1 MIRLIFTVTVQLE
14 SYKLH
19 KIWEKKTT
27 DLGKD
32 PEYYLYITKTGNI
45 WFWVDLEWEGN
56 KYFWKSASSYNFL
69 NNINSVFGFFFY
81 LWMKMGSIVNRC
93 AYLSFQT
100 LKIFVKTNV
109 HKYIQIVFA
118 TLSLN
123 LNGWL
128 ILLPKANVQSGFIV
142 FNNHFVIITCIYI
155 NTCIS
160 SGVIG
165 WFILLHIIL
174 HLTASC
180 C

>member
-1 MIRLIFTVTVQLE
+1 M
-14 SYKLH
+14 
-19 KIWEKKTT
+19 
-27 DLGKD
+27 
-32 PEYYLYITKTGNI
+32 
-45 WFWVDLEWEGN
+45 
-56 KYFWKSASSYNFL
+56 
-69 NNINSVFGFFFY
+69 GFFLFINENGQHCQQ
-81 LWMKMGSIVNRC
+81 KC

-180 C
+180 SKEINTIIISKLKKKTYLGYKPSKIQQVQF

>member
-1 MIRLIFTVTVQLE
+1 MR
-14 SYKLH
+14 
-19 KIWEKKTT
+19 KKTT

-69 NNINSVFGFFFY
+69 NNINSVFGVFFY
-81 LWMKMGSIVNRC
+81 LWTKMGSIVNRC

>member
-69 NNINSVFGFFFY
+69 NNINSVFGVFFIY
-81 LWMKMGSIVNRC
+81 ERKW
-93 AYLSFQT
+93 AALST
-100 LKIFVKTNV
+100 EVC
-109 HKYIQIVFA
+109 
-118 TLSLN
+118 
-123 LNGWL
+123 
-128 ILLPKANVQSGFIV
+128 ILEFPNIKDF
-142 FNNHFVIITCIYI
+142 C
-155 NTCIS
+155 
-160 SGVIG
+160 
-165 WFILLHIIL
+165 
-174 HLTASC
+174 
-180 C
+180 

>member
-69 NNINSVFGFFFY
+69 NNIYSMFGFFLF
-81 LWMKMGSIVNRC
+81 MNENGQHCQQKS

-142 FNNHFVIITCIYI
+142 FNNHFVIITL
-155 NTCIS
+155 S
-160 SGVIG
+160 
-165 WFILLHIIL
+165 
-174 HLTASC
+174 
-180 C
+180 

>member
-69 NNINSVFGFFFY
+69 NNINSVFGVFFIY
-81 LWMKMGSIVNRC
+81 ERKW
-93 AYLSFQT
+93 AALST
-100 LKIFVKTNV
+100 GV
-109 HKYIQIVFA
+109 HTWVSK
-118 TLSLN
+118 
-123 LNGWL
+123 
-128 ILLPKANVQSGFIV
+128 
-142 FNNHFVIITCIYI
+142 H
-155 NTCIS
+155 
-160 SGVIG
+160 
-165 WFILLHIIL
+165 
-174 HLTASC
+174 
-180 C
+180 